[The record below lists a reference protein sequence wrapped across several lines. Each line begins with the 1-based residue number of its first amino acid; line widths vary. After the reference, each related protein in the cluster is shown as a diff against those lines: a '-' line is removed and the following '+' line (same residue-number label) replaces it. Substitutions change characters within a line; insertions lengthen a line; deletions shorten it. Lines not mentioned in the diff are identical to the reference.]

1 VFNWQLI
8 ALPKELIEYV
18 IDHEIAH
25 LLEFNHS
32 TNFHKRLASLCPNF
46 RERENMLKNIIPI

>member
-1 VFNWQLI
+1 MFNWQLI

-18 IDHEIAH
+18 INHEITH

-32 TNFHKRLASLCPNF
+32 TNFHKRLVALCPDF
-46 RERENMLKNIIPI
+46 REKENVLKNVTPI